1 MINRI
6 KEALLL
12 YIEGLKTPLL
22 RKKILFTLLI
32 LAVFRF
38 IAHIPVPGVDLN
50 LLRNFF
56 AQNQLLSLLD
66 IFSGGT
72 LANFSIAALGLNPY
86 INASVMMQLLTLV
99 FPQLEALQKE
109 GEYGRAKINQYTRIA
124 TIPISLV
131 QSVGMY
137 GILRSQNIITNL
149 SPLTLIALVASML
162 AGTMIMIF
170 LGDQINIYGV
180 GNGISMLI
188 FAGIVCRLPIGFI
201 QTLGVADFSNPQT
214 SINILV
220 LLALSFFL
228 ILGIVLVEEA
238 VLRIPVNYARRSQT
252 TYLPIKVDTAGV
264 MPIIFAVSLATIPS
278 IAGQFLAKLPNQTI
292 ANIASSVARIFQP
305 SGYVYIIFYFLLV
318 IGFTFFYTSV
328 VFKPK
333 DIADELRK
341 SGGFIPGIRPGI
353 STEKRLQYLIN
364 RVIAIGAVFLG
375 LIAVT
380 PSIVQKMTGI
390 TTLTIGGTS
399 VLIVVSVVIEL
410 TRKIE
415 NVVQMYNYEKLT
427 Y

>member
-6 KEALLL
+6 KQALLL
-12 YIEGLKTPLL
+12 YVEGLKTPLL

-32 LAVFRF
+32 LALFRF
-38 IAHIPVPGVDLN
+38 IAHIPVPGVNLD

-124 TIPISLV
+124 TIPISIA
-131 QSVGMY
+131 QSIGMY

-149 SPLTLIALVASML
+149 SPLTLIALVSSML

-188 FAGIVCRLPIGFI
+188 FAGIICRLPIGFI
-201 QTLGVADFSNPQT
+201 QTLGVADFTNPQT
-214 SINILV
+214 SLNILIFIA
-220 LLALSFFL
+220 LAFAL

-238 VLRIPVNYARRSQT
+238 VLRIPINYARRSQT

-278 IAGQFLAKLPNQTI
+278 IVGQFLAKLPNPTI
-292 ANIASSVARIFQP
+292 SGIASSIARTFEP

-415 NVVQMYNYEKLT
+415 NVVQMQNYEKLT

>member
-1 MINRI
+1 MNQVV
-6 KEALLL
+6 KSLSL

-22 RKKILFTLLI
+22 RKKIGITLAILI
-32 LAVFRF
+32 FFRF
-38 IAHIPVPGVDLN
+38 IAHIPVPGVN
-50 LLRNFF
+50 LALLKSFF
-56 AQNQLLSLLD
+56 SQNQLLSLLD

-86 INASVMMQLLTLV
+86 INASVMLQLLQLV
-99 FPQLEALQKE
+99 VPQLEELSKE

-124 TIPISLV
+124 TIPLALV
-131 QSVGMY
+131 QALGMY
-137 GILRSQNIITNL
+137 GILHSQKIIGTL
-149 SPLTLIALVASML
+149 SIFTLIALVLSML

-170 LGDQINIYGV
+170 LGQLINQFGV
-180 GNGISMLI
+180 GNGISMII
-188 FAGIVCRLPIGFI
+188 FAGIISRVPISAI
-201 QTLGVADFSNPQT
+201 QTFSVTDFSNPQNGLNL
-214 SINILV
+214 IIF
-220 LLALSFFL
+220 LALA
-228 ILGIVLVEEA
+228 IVMVFAIVMVEEA
-238 VLRIPVNYARRSQT
+238 VLRIPVHYAKRAQT

-278 IAGQFLAKLPNQTI
+278 LLGQYLGHVPNHV
-292 ANIASSVARIFQP
+292 IASVATTISRIFQT
-305 SGYVYIIFYFLLV
+305 SGYVYILFYFVLV

-333 DIADELRK
+333 DIAEELRK
-341 SGGFIPGIRPGI
+341 SGGFIPGIRPGQA
-353 STEKRLQYLIN
+353 TEKRLQYLIN

-375 LIAVT
+375 LIAVM
-380 PSIVQKMTGI
+380 PSIVSKFSGI

-415 NVVQMYNYEKLT
+415 NVVQTYNYDKLT